1 MSEVDRNVGEQ
12 KLNWSKLDQMS
23 DQGLATL
30 VDSAIFVLKQSD
42 VGGGPAPTEMP
53 ASVMTKALEQLLA
66 DRGANA
72 GAAVKVVKQAEL
84 SRQVA
89 LALLSTIATE
99 PALAQEIERVWRER
113 GGLLFVGT
121 GVILSAALL
130 FLVLKLKKVRVN
142 KKDGVEVNFDKL
154 STSAISSVFG
164 SLGG

>member
-1 MSEVDRNVGEQ
+1 V
-12 KLNWSKLDQMS
+12 
-23 DQGLATL
+23 A
-30 VDSAIFVLKQSD
+30 
-42 VGGGPAPTEMP
+42 P
-53 ASVMTKALEQLLA
+53 ASL
-66 DRGANA
+66 N
-72 GAAVKVVKQAEL
+72 
-84 SRQVA
+84 
-89 LALLSTIATE
+89 TIATE

-130 FLVLKLKKVRVN
+130 FLVLKLRKVRVN